1 MTQNLIC
8 PWSPIRLAGP
18 LLRYPKA
25 MRFQIRVESLIGQL
39 LEVGGQ
45 PQALELEFAVV
56 SRIRHG
62 VRPPKPEVIRR
73 TPTLPLSVVQT
84 TETSESA
91 GARSI
96 GTLSIKPPVM
106 IPTAAHKSRPAAT
119 LYRPYSGRLRLDKC
133 VPRPLAIAESR
144 HSEFF

>member
-1 MTQNLIC
+1 MTQNFIDRFS
-8 PWSPIRLAGP
+8 PWLLIRLAGP
-18 LLRYPKA
+18 LLRHPKA

-45 PQALELEFAVV
+45 PQALEPEFAIVFRV
-56 SRIRHG
+56 RHG
-62 VRPPKPEVIRR
+62 VRPPKPEVSGR

-96 GTLSIKPPVM
+96 GTLSIKPRAT
-106 IPTAAHKSRPAAT
+106 IPTAAH
-119 LYRPYSGRLRLDKC
+119 
-133 VPRPLAIAESR
+133 
-144 HSEFF
+144 